1 MGGLLLALVSVA
13 GKLAGLLLG
22 GFAAIVN
29 SEVYPEFDPHRA
41 WVYSSG
47 MNEGIAPNASKYAQ
61 IIDAAVAEFQ
71 EKGFAAASMDRISA
85 QAEVSKRTLYKYFE
99 SKENLFRSIV
109 IELSNRFADVLECR
123 YEKGRDIREQL
134 TELAWAEG
142 RILLSPDVMAMAR
155 MIISETLRNPELAA
169 AAQGKLDK
177 TSIFID
183 MLRDAAEDGTL
194 HIDNPERAGQEF
206 IGLIKS
212 RAFWPMV
219 FTGSVLS
226 EAEMTDTIESS
237 VEMMISRYGIASDG

>member
-1 MGGLLLALVSVA
+1 MTECS
-13 GKLAGLLLG
+13 
-22 GFAAIVN
+22 
-29 SEVYPEFDPHRA
+29 
-41 WVYSSG
+41 
-47 MNEGIAPNASKYAQ
+47 APNASKYAQ
-61 IIDAAVAEFQ
+61 IIEAAVAEFQ

-109 IELSNRFADVLECR
+109 IELSNRFADVFECR

-142 RILLSPDVMAMAR
+142 RILMKPDVMAMAR

-177 TSIFID
+177 TPIFVD
-183 MLRDAAEDGTL
+183 MLRDAADDGQL
-194 HIDNPERAGQEF
+194 RIDDPNQAGSEF

-212 RAFWPMV
+212 RAFWPLL
-219 FTGSVLS
+219 FSGSVLS
-226 EAEMTDTIESS
+226 EAEMTETIDSS
-237 VEMMISRYGIASDG
+237 VEMMISRYGV